1 MQAHELTASQAA
13 ASMEAGE
20 LSAEELARSCL
31 AHIDAREPAVKAWAA
46 YDPDRAIRA
55 AREADKRRAS
65 GDVPGRLLGLPFGVK
80 DMIDTAEY
88 PTTDNT
94 PAHYGNRPSHDA
106 HCVAIMKAMG
116 AYVLGKTDTVEFA
129 AAGRKAATH
138 HPMAPGRTPGGS
150 SSGSGAAVADRQVPL
165 AFGTQTG
172 GSLIRPASFN
182 GVYALKP
189 THNLVSWDGA
199 RHYSPSLDTIG
210 WYGRS
215 PQDLTLVAEAFRLPG
230 ADMVTAPP
238 VESLTVGIA
247 RTHNW
252 DAAAPE
258 GKDAL
263 ERAAR
268 LLAEAGA
275 RVVDIDLPAPFA
287 DLNQTQRVMMFGEGR
302 VQFLAEYLLRGAAMH
317 QDFVD
322 RVENVNQITPRLLA
336 EHLNLAARCRETFD
350 GLFGVD
356 LDVIV
361 TPAAPGEAPVGLD
374 TTGDWVMNSMW
385 TVLHAPCLA
394 VPGHRGPNGLPVGV
408 QLIAPRFAD
417 SSLLGM
423 AEAIAPVLDPDL
435 AA

>member
-1 MQAHELTASQAA
+1 MEANELTASQAA
-13 ASMEAGE
+13 ALMAKGE
-20 LSAEELARSCL
+20 LGAEELARACL
-31 AHIDAREPAVKAWAA
+31 ARIEAREPAVKAWVS
-46 YDPDRAIRA
+46 YDPARAIRS

-65 GDVPGRLLGLPFGVK
+65 GDVPGPLLGMPLGVK

-88 PTTDNT
+88 PTTDNS
-94 PAHYGNRPSHDA
+94 PGHFGNRPSHDA
-106 HCVAIMKAMG
+106 HSVTVMKAMG
-116 AYVLGKTDTVEFA
+116 AFVLGKTDTVEFA

-150 SSGSGAAVADRQVPL
+150 SSGSGAAVGDFQVPL

-172 GSLIRPASFN
+172 GSLIRPAAFN
-182 GVYALKP
+182 GIYALKP

-238 VESLTVGIA
+238 VKGLKVGIT

-258 GKDAL
+258 GKEAL

-275 RVVDIDLPAPFA
+275 AVFDLDLAEPFA
-287 DLNQTQRVMMFGEGR
+287 RLNDTQRVLMYGEGR
-302 VQFLAEYLLRGAAMH
+302 VQFLAEFLLRRGDMH
-317 QDFVD
+317 QDFID
-322 RVENVNQITPRLLA
+322 RVENVNQITPSLLA
-336 EHLNLAARCRETFD
+336 EHLNLAARCREAFD
-350 GLFGVD
+350 ALFGAD
-356 LDVIV
+356 LDVVI
-361 TPAAPGEAPVGLD
+361 TPSAPGEAPVGLD

-394 VPGHRGPNGLPVGV
+394 VPGHKGPNGLPVGV
-408 QLIAPRFAD
+408 QLIGPRYGDAT
-417 SSLLGM
+417 LLGI

-435 AA
+435 KL